1 MTQKEWQW
9 RWLWCGKWK
18 QIWMQATSEVLT
30 AVLFNPLNAELNP
43 ICPLLALFGAH
54 HILHVSRKMAEIQVT
69 WAVTLCWLVSSS
81 RRFER
86 SYWFRSQGQTVLDY
100 MYVCVYIYIVRTVW
114 PWRRNEYVY
123 LMLHIL
129 LFILYCHIYIYIYIY
144 ISVYLVT
151 LRMVKKEPKHVGDSI
166 GQYNI
171 KSRMCNIK

>member
-54 HILHVSRKMAEIQVT
+54 HILHVSRKRAEIQVT

-100 MYVCVYIYIVRTVW
+100 MYVCVYIYIYSQDCLTLKTKWICLFDVTHSA
-114 PWRRNEYVY
+114 VY
-123 LMLHIL
+123 IVLS
-129 LFILYCHIYIYIYIY
+129 YIYIYIYIY
-144 ISVYLVT
+144 FCVFGHP
-151 LRMVKKEPKHVGDSI
+151 EDG
-166 GQYNI
+166 
-171 KSRMCNIK
+171 